1 MTTFLRNGTDR
12 ILKQGYISKA
22 SGSTNKL
29 AVLNAVRKHIIGLA
43 PLCFS
48 QFVKDGTVAV
58 KQEQDGNGRR
68 C

>member
-1 MTTFLRNGTDR
+1 MRKFLRNGTNR
-12 ILKQGYISKA
+12 ILKQFCISKA

-29 AVLNAVRKHIIGLA
+29 AVLNAVRKHIIGLV

-58 KQEQDGNGRR
+58 KQEQDENGRK